1 MPCSKCESHRM
12 ESEKYKRKYEI
23 AKSGLTK
30 EERDILI
37 ELISNEQIKH
47 LIVKDKYN
55 TIEYKCLEELKAKIR
70 TI

>member
-1 MPCSKCESHRM
+1 MSCNKCDSYKK

-37 ELISNEQIKH
+37 ELICNEQTIH
-47 LIVKDKYN
+47 MVAKDKYD
-55 TIEYKCLEELKAKIR
+55 TDKYILLEQLKAKIR
-70 TI
+70 TV